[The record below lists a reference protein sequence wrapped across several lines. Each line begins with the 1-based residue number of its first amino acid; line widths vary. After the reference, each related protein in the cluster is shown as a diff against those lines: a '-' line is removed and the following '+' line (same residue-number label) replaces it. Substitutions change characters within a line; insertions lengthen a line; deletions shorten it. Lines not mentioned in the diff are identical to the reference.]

1 MALTDV
7 KIRAAKPA
15 EKAYRL
21 ADGGGLYLLIPP
33 SGGKLWRWNYRFSGK
48 QKTMPLGK
56 YPDVSLADA
65 RTAHQTARIELF
77 KGNDPMAQ
85 RKAERDAAKAT
96 ATQEQAKTEEASDAH
111 SFKAVALKW
120 HEKWAPSVG
129 INTAA
134 YILRRLEADV
144 FPAFGNK
151 PITEVR
157 PSDIRNLI
165 LAIEQGNGKGR
176 RFEGTGARDVAQ
188 RQHGTISQIFRYAI
202 AHELADSNPAAAFK
216 PSDVLKARKTQHR
229 ARVETSQLP
238 QLLMAIDDFPGHK
251 VWRYALKLMSM
262 LFVRT
267 NELLEAPLTEFD
279 LDNAR
284 WVITAERMKMD
295 RPHIVPLPRQAVS
308 ILRELF
314 SLAVAENKTF
324 VFPGMNKQ
332 TENGTLNE
340 NTLLLALEEI
350 GYKGIMTG
358 HGFRGLASTILH
370 ENGFEEAHIE
380 LQLSHAKKNKVA
392 ASYDYAKY
400 IPQRT
405 ELMQWWADYLDAGLS
420 TEKAKVEAIRKTA

>member
-7 KIRAAKPA
+7 KIRAAKSA
-15 EKAYRL
+15 EKTRRL
-21 ADGGGLYLLIPP
+21 ADSGGLYLLVSP
-33 SGGKLWRWNYRFSGK
+33 SGGKLWRWNYRFRGK

-65 RTAHQTARIELF
+65 RTAHQAARSELSQ
-77 KGNDPMAQ
+77 GNDPMAQ
-85 RKAERDAAKAT
+85 RKADKDAAKAKSV
-96 ATQEQAKTEEASDAH
+96 QEQAKAEEADDER

-120 HEKWAPSVG
+120 HAKWAPGVQSD
-129 INTAA
+129 TAA
-134 YILRRLEADV
+134 YILRRLESDV

-151 PITEVR
+151 PITEVK

-165 LAIEQGNGKGR
+165 IAIEQGMGAGR
-176 RFEGTGARDVAQ
+176 RFEGKGARDVAQ

-216 PSDVLKARKTQHR
+216 PCDVLKARKTQHR
-229 ARVETSQLP
+229 ARVETNQLP
-238 QLLMAIDDFPGHK
+238 KLLMAIDDFPGHK
-251 VWRYALKLMSM
+251 VWRDALKLMAM

-267 NELLEAPLTEFD
+267 GELLEAPLTEFD

-284 WVITAERMKMD
+284 WEISADRMKMD
-295 RPHIVPLPRQAVS
+295 RPHIVPLPRQAVI

-314 SLAVAENKTF
+314 SVAIAENKKF
-324 VFPGMNKQ
+324 LFPGMNRQ

-340 NTLLLALEEI
+340 NTLLVALDEI

-400 IPQRT
+400 IPQRK
-405 ELMQWWADYLDAGLS
+405 ELMQWWANYLDAGLS
-420 TEKAKVEAIRKTA
+420 AEKSNTVAHRETA

>member
-15 EKAYRL
+15 AKGYRL
-21 ADGGGLYLLIPP
+21 PDSGGLYLLIAP
-33 SGGKLWRWNYRFSGK
+33 SGGKLWRWNYRFGGK

-56 YPDVSLADA
+56 YPDVTLADA
-65 RTAHQTARIELF
+65 RTAHQAARSELS
-77 KGNDPMAQ
+77 KRNDPMAQ
-85 RKAERDAAKAT
+85 RKAEKDAAKAT
-96 ATQEQAKTEEASDAH
+96 VVHEQAKTKEVCDG

-120 HEKWAPSVG
+120 HKKWSPGVEDD
-129 INTAA
+129 TAD

-151 PITEVR
+151 PINEVKA
-157 PSDIRNLI
+157 SDIRSLI
-165 LAIEQGNGKGR
+165 IAIEQGKGEGR
-176 RFEGTGARDVAQ
+176 RFKGKGARDVAQ
-188 RQHGTISQIFRYAI
+188 RQHGTINQIFRYAI

-216 PSDVLKARKTQHR
+216 PSDVLQARKTQHR
-229 ARVETSQLP
+229 ARVETNQLP
-238 QLLMAIDDFPGHK
+238 KLLVAIDDFPGHK
-251 VWRYALKLMSM
+251 VWRDALKLMAM

-267 NELLEAPLTEFD
+267 GELLEAPLSEFD

-284 WVITAERMKMD
+284 WVITPERMKMD
-295 RPHIVPLPRQAVS
+295 RPHIVPLPRQAVT

-314 SLAVAENKTF
+314 SVAIAENKTF

-340 NTLLLALEEI
+340 NTLLVALEEL

-405 ELMQWWADYLDAGLS
+405 ELMQWWADYLDRGLR
-420 TEKAKVEAIRKTA
+420 TEKEKVVSIRKHA

>member
-1 MALTDV
+1 
-7 KIRAAKPA
+7 
-15 EKAYRL
+15 
-21 ADGGGLYLLIPP
+21 
-33 SGGKLWRWNYRFSGK
+33 
-48 QKTMPLGK
+48 MPLGK
-56 YPDVSLADA
+56 YPDVTLADA
-65 RTAHQTARIELF
+65 RIAHPAARSELG

-85 RKAERDAAKAT
+85 RKADKDAAQVKVVH
-96 ATQEQAKTEEASDAH
+96 EQAKTKEVCDEG

-120 HEKWAPSVG
+120 HKKWSSGVEVD
-129 INTAA
+129 TAD
-134 YILRRLEADV
+134 YILRRLEVDL

-151 PITEVR
+151 PITEVKA
-157 PSDIRNLI
+157 SDVRSLI
-165 LAIEQGNGKGR
+165 IAIEQGKGEGR
-176 RFEGTGARDVAQ
+176 RFKGKGARDVAQ
-188 RQHGTISQIFRYAI
+188 RQHGTINQIFRYAI

-216 PSDVLKARKTQHR
+216 PSDVLQARKKQHR
-229 ARVETSQLP
+229 ARVETNQLP
-238 QLLMAIDDFPGHK
+238 KLLTAIDDFPGHK
-251 VWRYALKLMSM
+251 VWRDALKLMAM

-267 NELLEAPLTEFD
+267 GELLEAPLSEFD

-284 WVITAERMKMD
+284 WVIPPERMKME
-295 RPHIVPLPRQAVS
+295 RPQIVPLPRQAVA

-314 SLAVAENKTF
+314 SLATAENKIF

-340 NTLLLALEEI
+340 NTLLVALKEL
-350 GYKGIMTG
+350 GYKGTMTG

-405 ELMQWWADYLDAGLS
+405 ELMQWWADYLDASLS
-420 TEKAKVEAIRKTA
+420 SEKGKVVAIRKHA